1 MLPMEALPTRPWA
14 AGCPGVKPFSSQGPP
29 WGHPSLDNGQLTWV
43 PGAQAAHLTAQT
55 LMQVSPSALATCS
68 AFC

>member
-14 AGCPGVKPFSSQGPP
+14 AGRPGVKPFSSQGPP
-29 WGHPSLDNGQLTWV
+29 WGHPSLDNSQPTWV
-43 PGAQAAHLTAQT
+43 PGAQAARLTART
-55 LMQVSPSALATCS
+55 LTQVSPSALATCS